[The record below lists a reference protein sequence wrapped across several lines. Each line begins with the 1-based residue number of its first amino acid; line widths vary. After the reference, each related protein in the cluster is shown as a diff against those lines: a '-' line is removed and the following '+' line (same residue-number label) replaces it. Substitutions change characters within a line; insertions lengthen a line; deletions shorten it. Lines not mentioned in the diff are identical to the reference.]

1 MKVIYAVVGGALCVS
16 SLPAR
21 AQTAP
26 AATIISVPSGNVL
39 RAGAQIPVRTSE
51 MLTTKGKKLRIGQR
65 IQMETAEA
73 VTLNG
78 QVVIPAGSPV
88 IGEITDL
95 RNKGMW
101 GKSGYINARVLS
113 VRVNGTSVRL
123 TGQFDDKG
131 VTGTAGVVGAI
142 ALIPIAGFFTTGTS
156 AAIPLGAPVKA
167 FLDEDITVAFAPADA
182 ATAVTSAPAMQVSA
196 PATATVASTPATLKP
211 VAATVVS
218 PSTSAQ

>member
-1 MKVIYAVVGGALCVS
+1 MKVIYAVVGAALCAS

-26 AATIISVPSGNVL
+26 AATIVSVPAGNVL
-39 RAGAQIPVRTSE
+39 RAGAAIPVRTSE

-73 VTLNG
+73 VSLNG

-88 IGEITDL
+88 VGEITDL

-113 VRVNGTSVRL
+113 VRVNGTSIRM

-131 VTGTAGVVGAI
+131 VTGTGAVVGA
-142 ALIPIAGFFTTGTS
+142 LVLVPIAGFFATGTS
-156 AAIPLGAPVKA
+156 AVIPLGSPVKA
-167 FLDEDITVAFAPADA
+167 FLDEDITVAFAPTEPVAAAA
-182 ATAVTSAPAMQVSA
+182 ATPAVQVSA
-196 PATATVASTPATLKP
+196 PVTATVASTPATLKP

-218 PSTSAQ
+218 TPATAH